1 MQAPEFILTH
11 VEWLC
16 FSDRCCLCLHVYIG
30 KCRRTNLTPY
40 HTCSFTL
47 TLCSAA
53 CASSCWLCT
62 FCKRMLPGAWH
73 IQGGLF
79 SGLWPLRASPC
90 ITKIKSCRR
99 EKTVC
104 LEGWQEHGDWTYTD
118 SCKNKGFRHQHV
130 CSKEPSPS
138 VTVPL
143 KMPCW
148 NPSESVGFGVH
159 RPPSACAALQETFSA
174 PNANISVCWASQWR
188 ECRLALTVV
197 CVCVCVCNITVVSD
211 YMLKWMILFGIK

>member
-79 SGLWPLRASPC
+79 SGVWPLRASPC
-90 ITKIKSCRR
+90 ITEIKSCRR

-118 SCKNKGFRHQHV
+118 SCKNKGFRHPKFAMTHHT
-130 CSKEPSPS
+130 PSPFRTKEARVLPWVRWFS
-138 VTVPL
+138 KTFIHHLLGLPAFWIKSL
-143 KMPCW
+143 FLAPIPCLPVYW
-148 NPSESVGFGVH
+148 PVMQRAEW
-159 RPPSACAALQETFSA
+159 T
-174 PNANISVCWASQWR
+174 
-188 ECRLALTVV
+188 LTP
-197 CVCVCVCNITVVSD
+197 
-211 YMLKWMILFGIK
+211 